1 MSPSYINFLDFRENH
16 INLDGFL
23 KIITWIVSWTE
34 TEFVRED
41 EPLRIDLRFN
51 QVSDTLL

>member
-1 MSPSYINFLDFRENH
+1 MSPSYVNFLDFRENH

-23 KIITWIVSWTE
+23 KIITWVVSWTE
-34 TEFVRED
+34 TEFVRKD